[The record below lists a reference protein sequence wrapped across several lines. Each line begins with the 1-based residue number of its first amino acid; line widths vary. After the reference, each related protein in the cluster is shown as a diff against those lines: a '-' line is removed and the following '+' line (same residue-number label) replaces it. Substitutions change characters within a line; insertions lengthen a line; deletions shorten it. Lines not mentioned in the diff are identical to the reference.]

1 MLSAFRQFHPMG
13 GARDGLLTSLRS
25 FLTKDSRT
33 RSLGL
38 LGTGITGGAALG
50 LVQGR
55 QGTHPSPVR
64 ALPRLDAEELV
75 APEGRR
81 NPSAD

>member
-13 GARDGLLTSLRS
+13 FSRDGLLTSLRS